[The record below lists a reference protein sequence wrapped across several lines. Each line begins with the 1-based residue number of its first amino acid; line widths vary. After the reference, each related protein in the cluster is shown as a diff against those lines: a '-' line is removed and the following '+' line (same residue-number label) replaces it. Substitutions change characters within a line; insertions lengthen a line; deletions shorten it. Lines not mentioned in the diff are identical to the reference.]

1 MNERIEQLINKTEKL
16 NTFELLREVVS
27 EFGGRFALASSFS
40 AEDMVITDMLCE
52 QKATNCIFTLDTGR
66 LPQETYDV
74 IEETRKKYGI
84 EIEMLFP
91 DSARLEDLTTT
102 NGPNLFYSS
111 VELRKLC
118 CQVRKVEP
126 LRRKLSKLDAWIC
139 GLRKEQSVTRDQ
151 LQRIEW
157 DEAFGLVKI
166 NPLAEWSTEEIWN
179 YISKHEVPY
188 NKLHDKGYPSIG
200 CGPCTRAI
208 AKGEDIRS
216 GRWWWESPEHKECG
230 LHIKDGKLLPIKEK

>member
-1 MNERIEQLINKTEKL
+1 MKDRIEHLISKTEKL
-16 NTFELLREVVS
+16 NAFELLRTIVE
-27 EFGGRFALASSFS
+27 EFGSSFALASSFS

-52 QKATNCIFTLDTGR
+52 LKETKCIFTLDTGR
-66 LPQETYDV
+66 LPQETYEV

-91 DSARLEDLTTT
+91 DSARLEDLTMTH
-102 NGPNLFYSS
+102 GPNLFYSS

-139 GLRKEQSVTRDQ
+139 GLRREQSVTRDQ

-166 NPLAEWSTEEIWN
+166 NPLAEWSTDQVWD

-200 CGPCTRAI
+200 CGPCTRSI

-230 LHIKDGKLLPIKEK
+230 LHLKDGKLLPIKEK